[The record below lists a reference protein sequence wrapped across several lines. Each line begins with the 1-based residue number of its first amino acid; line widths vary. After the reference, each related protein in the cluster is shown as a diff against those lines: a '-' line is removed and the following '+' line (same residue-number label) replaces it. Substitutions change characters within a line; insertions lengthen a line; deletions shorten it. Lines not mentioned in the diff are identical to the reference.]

1 MNVTTLCL
9 VFAVYHVIRSN
20 QSPLSKTLKAGSIV
34 SATLTDP
41 IDYEKQIFVLARCY
55 QCTCPEVRASN
66 LVQFFWSC
74 EAEIP
79 ASNTK
84 KPKTST
90 IVTISQVPIEKKKT
104 PFHLLFKTRQSPKS
118 TSEEP

>member
-1 MNVTTLCL
+1 MNITTLCL
-9 VFAVYHVIRSN
+9 VFAVYHVIRPSE
-20 QSPLSKTLKAGSIV
+20 SPLSRTLKAVSIV
-34 SATLTDP
+34 SATLTNP
-41 IDYEKQIFVLARCY
+41 KDYEKQIFVLARCY
-55 QCTCPEVRASN
+55 QCTCPEVRAIN
-66 LVQFFWSC
+66 LVQFLWSC

-90 IVTISQVPIEKKKT
+90 IVTISQVPIKKKP
-104 PFHLLFKTRQSPKS
+104 PFHLLFKTQQSPKS